1 MMASMGSNPVS
12 LSIAIEAPVAR
23 VWDALTRPELVR
35 QYLFGTEMTA
45 DWRVGGAITYRGE
58 WKGAAYED
66 KGTVMIWEP
75 QRLLVTSYYSPLS
88 GLEDR
93 PENYQTV
100 SWKLSATDRGTTLT
114 LTQDNNPIAES
125 AEHAGKKWDTVL
137 TGLKRLLEKRP
148 VGQCG

>member
-114 LTQDNNPIAES
+114 LTQDNNPTPES
-125 AEHAGKKWDTVL
+125 AEHAGKNWDAVL
-137 TGLKRLLEKRP
+137 AGLKRLLEKRP

>member
-75 QRLLVTSYYSPLS
+75 QRLLVTSHYSPP
-88 GLEDR
+88 DH
-93 PENYQTV
+93 YHTV
-100 SWKLSATDRGTTLT
+100 SWRLSATDRGTTLT
-114 LTQDNNPIAES
+114 LTQDDNPIPES
-125 AEHAGKKWDTVL
+125 AEHAGKNWDTVL

>member
-1 MMASMGSNPVS
+1 VITMMASMGSNPVS

-66 KGTVMIWEP
+66 KGTVIIWEP
-75 QRLLVTSYYSPLS
+75 QRLMVTNHYSPP
-88 GLEDR
+88 DQ
-93 PENYQTV
+93 NHTV
-100 SWKLSATDRGTTLT
+100 SWKLSASDRGTTLT
-114 LTQDNNPIAES
+114 LTQDNNPTPES
-125 AEHAGKKWDTVL
+125 AEHAGKNWDAVL
-137 TGLKRLLEKRP
+137 AGLKRLLEKRP
-148 VGQCG
+148 VGQCS

>member
-88 GLEDR
+88 GLEDQ

-114 LTQDNNPIAES
+114 LTQDNNPTPEA
-125 AEHAGKKWDTVL
+125 AEHAGKNWDTVL
-137 TGLKRLLEKRP
+137 AGLKRLLEKRP
-148 VGQCG
+148 VGQCS

>member
-23 VWDALTRPELVR
+23 VWDALTRPELLR

-45 DWRVGGAITYRGE
+45 DWWVGGAIMYRGE
-58 WKGAAYED
+58 WKGTTYED

-100 SWKLSATDRGTTLT
+100 SWRLSATDRGTTLT
-114 LTQDNNPIAES
+114 LTQDNNPTPEAAEY
-125 AEHAGKKWDTVL
+125 AGKNWDTVL
-137 TGLKRLLEKRP
+137 AGLKRLLEKRP